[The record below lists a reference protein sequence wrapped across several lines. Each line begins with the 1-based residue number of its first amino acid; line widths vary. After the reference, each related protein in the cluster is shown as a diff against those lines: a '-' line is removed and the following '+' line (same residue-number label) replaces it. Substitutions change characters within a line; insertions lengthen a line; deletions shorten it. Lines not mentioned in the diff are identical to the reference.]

1 MTKRKN
7 KNIILNQEASDYLRR
22 RLNRRIIP
30 YNPTIIEDKIF
41 ITTVEE
47 VKKDGRQDAE

>member
-22 RLNRRIIP
+22 KLNRKIIP
-30 YNPTIIEDKIF
+30 YTPTIIKDKIF
-41 ITTVEE
+41 ITTVEDE
-47 VKKDGRQDAE
+47 KDEHKRKQI